1 VGRTVAGMGRC
12 ERALTEQT
20 DEESEMYEDV
30 DRIVGATAYDDSG
43 DKIGTVDQV
52 YIDDETREP
61 KFALVNTGL
70 FGLRSSFVPLRG
82 ASMDGDDL
90 RVRFSKDRVKDAPN
104 LDPDGHLEP
113 QQEQELFA
121 YYGDGD
127 GSGNRDARTTTTSG
141 GRLRDDQADE
151 PTRDR
156 GTGAGAMTRSE
167 EELDIERSRR
177 EAGRVRLR
185 KHVVTDHVTKTVPV
199 QREEVHVEREP
210 ITDGNVQDATSG
222 PDLTEDEHEVV
233 LHEEEVD
240 VEKRTVPKERIRLE
254 KDVHTDEREVSEDLA
269 REEID
274 VIEDGDTHR

>member
-1 VGRTVAGMGRC
+1 MF
-12 ERALTEQT
+12 
-20 DEESEMYEDV
+20 EDV

-52 YIDDETREP
+52 YIDDETRDP

-70 FGLRSSFVPLRG
+70 FGLRSSFVPLEG

-90 RVRFSKDRVKDAPN
+90 RVGFSKDRVKDAPN
-104 LDPDGHLEP
+104 LDPEGHLEP
-113 QQEQELFA
+113 EQELELFA

-127 GSGNRDARTTTTSG
+127 RGEHTTGHHHDERT
-141 GRLRDDQADE
+141 DD
-151 PTRDR
+151 T
-156 GTGAGAMTRSE
+156 GTGRTDRDTDRATDADAMTRSE
-167 EELDIERSRR
+167 EELDIDTSRR
-177 EAGRVRLR
+177 EVGRARLR

-199 QREEVHVEREP
+199 QREEVRLEREP
-210 ITDGNVQDATSG
+210 ITDSNVEDATRG

-240 VEKRTVPKERIRLE
+240 VEKRTVPKERIRLDKE
-254 KDVHTDEREVSEDLA
+254 VHTEQQEVSEDVA

-274 VIEDGDTHR
+274 VVDDGDTRR

>member
-1 VGRTVAGMGRC
+1 MF
-12 ERALTEQT
+12 
-20 DEESEMYEDV
+20 EDV
-30 DRIVGATAYDDSG
+30 DRIVGATAYDESG
-43 DKIGTVDQV
+43 DKIGNVDQV

-70 FGLRSSFVPLRG
+70 FGLRSSFVPLDG

-113 QQEQELFA
+113 EQEQELFA
-121 YYGDGD
+121 YYGY
-127 GSGNRDARTTTTSG
+127 GNGHGETTTTTSG
-141 GRLRDDQADE
+141 ERHRDDRTDDRTDDRGRDVATG
-151 PTRDR
+151 TRTDDRTDRDPRGTDR
-156 GTGAGAMTRSE
+156 GTDRDTGGDAMTRSE
-167 EELDIERSRR
+167 EELDIEKSRR
-177 EAGRVRLR
+177 EVGRVRLR

-210 ITDGNVQDATSG
+210 ITDGNVEDATRG
-222 PDLTEDEHEVV
+222 PDLTDDEHEVV

-240 VEKRTVPKERIRLE
+240 VEKRTVPKERIRLD
-254 KDVHTDEREVSEDLA
+254 KDVHTDQREISEDVA

-274 VIEDGDTHR
+274 VVDDGDTRR